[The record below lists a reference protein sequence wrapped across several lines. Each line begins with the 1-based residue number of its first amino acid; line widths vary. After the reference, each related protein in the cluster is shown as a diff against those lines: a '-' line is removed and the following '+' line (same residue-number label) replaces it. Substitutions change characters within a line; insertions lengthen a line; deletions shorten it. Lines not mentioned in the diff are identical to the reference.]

1 MGMFVM
7 NKHVFITRPKIQNI
21 YNWLYSTVVQ
31 RTCDNVPQA
40 TGSAGTKHQTL
51 LRAQVYVCLQQT
63 CDNVTQVTQTTTG
76 SPVPNTKSSTCITLY
91 Q

>member
-1 MGMFVM
+1 
-7 NKHVFITRPKIQNI
+7 
-21 YNWLYSTVVQ
+21 VQ

-51 LRAQVYVCLQQT
+51 LRAHVCVCLQQT
-63 CDNVTQVTQTTTG
+63 CDNATQVTQTTTG
-76 SPVPNTKSSTCITLY
+76 SPVPNTNSSMCITLY